1 MNKKFTFMVAA
12 LLATGFSA
20 NASGTLGAN
29 ISDASIKSGDVY
41 YIVADAG
48 KDGKASTNDV
58 ALGVDFDDNFMKPAN
73 KAVDGSEDPDA
84 ADFKA
89 LGKGFQWK
97 VLLTKKADGT
107 LDEVEFVNIA
117 TGEKLAFEGDGT
129 VAKTKDDYKETLTTK
144 FKVVGN
150 EVRILNS
157 NLAIAATSTTLATST
172 EADDHELV
180 LVPVASETYE
190 PADIQKDKGSNFTL
204 DFEGTPTGESVF
216 SSVTVVTATE
226 TTTSDYTD
234 YKTTEDQGF
243 YLMVS
248 GSKTEYDF
256 NKEDDRKAFN
266 AAKFIVLNT
275 TAQKVEST
283 TAGIGYSYEIVTGDK
298 LIENPTAG
306 TEKVEAGKYPVAN
319 AQFKANQ
326 SVNNPGAIQILH
338 NGNIYVTSTD
348 GKTWNQL
355 GVGSLA
361 VGLGGTKGAE
371 VVSSVADGDAAWA
384 NAGKGTVVDIKTWL
398 TGKKLVNVLVSA
410 ADLQNGQAAKFEHLL
425 YSTQDAGGNAAINA
439 DAVLTSTLKSNVYSQ
454 WYVSADKNGNTV
466 TFINRE
472 TGVEVKGVTLYN
484 TVVNGVYG
492 VSGNATLGNRYI
504 IMEDVKGATETDGY
518 LALTE
523 DELKRTYTLSSKVT
537 VSGFELDAALVQG
550 TTESEIVASVEE
562 NAPAIEFA
570 LSLAKTKKNNK
581 DVVDTAYIVTDYNF
595 YESGA
600 LKTKSDTLKVFK
612 YNLKAVGNVTKDYD
626 KSIVD
631 GFALQNT
638 TGAAGVFVIRKSGNK
653 YQIMKDDFI
662 GSTVY
667 PGANIVTYSSN
678 KFASN
683 GNIENAAEFTL
694 TSTEVRP
701 SYDFNGAHV
710 ALSIDGAYLGV
721 NAEDGA
727 IMTND
732 TSMLKSTVADAS
744 FSFFAFS
751 ADKEEALIPSY
762 YLSSNGKLMYNP
774 ADTIAKLDAKIA
786 ATSPVDT
793 ETLAAL
799 KAERAKYGYSFN
811 ADGTVAVKALK
822 FQSAK
827 VESADSLTIAGN
839 GVKGDDLKKF
849 KFNAY
854 ENEDGTVNLVNN
866 SGEAVSIVN
875 NVAVLGA
882 AVDAA
887 NFTVVSAEAPT
898 SNEGV
903 VASEVKVV
911 ANNGSV
917 VVKNA
922 AGKNVVV
929 STILGQVVANEVLTS
944 DNATINVPAGIV
956 VVAVEGESFKVN
968 VK

>member
-12 LLATGFSA
+12 LLAAGTSA
-20 NASGTLGAN
+20 FAAVNGVQFDKVVSGN
-29 ISDASIKSGDVY
+29 CY
-41 YIVADAG
+41 YIVGDADG
-48 KDGKASTNDV
+48 NGSSVTDSNDYY
-58 ALGVDFDDNFMKPAN
+58 LGVGTFMATAATQAASGSLPG
-73 KAVDGSEDPDA
+73 AVENVA
-84 ADFKA
+84 AYT
-89 LGKGFQWK
+89 WR
-97 VLLTKKADGT
+97 
-107 LDEVEFVNIA
+107 VNITEEGDKKYA
-117 TGEKLAFEGDGT
+117 EFINISTGEKLAFKQDG
-129 VAKTKDDYKETLTTK
+129 
-144 FKVVGN
+144 
-150 EVRILNS
+150 
-157 NLAIAATSTTLATST
+157 TLATT
-172 EADDHELV
+172 TADYKAGNLIDRFVISSDNKDANV
-180 LVPVASETYE
+180 LNQEIKISSAGAALSATDAAGLLFVEVAAQSYNA
-190 PADIQKDKGSNFTL
+190 ADIQKDKGVNFTL

-216 SSVTVVTATE
+216 SSVSVVTAKSG
-226 TTTSDYTD
+226 TSDWSD
-234 YKTTEDQGF
+234 YNTTATTGF
-243 YLMVS
+243 YLMVGGTQES
-248 GSKTEYDF
+248 FDLSKEADQ
-256 NKEDDRKAFN
+256 KAFK
-266 AAKFIVLNT
+266 AAKFVVLNT

-298 LIENPTAG
+298 LIKNPTAG
-306 TEKVEAGKYPVAN
+306 TEKVEAGKYPVKN

-326 SVNNPGAIQILH
+326 SANYPGAMQILH
-338 NGNIYVTSTD
+338 ESVYVTNAD
-348 GKTWNQL
+348 GKTWNQA
-355 GVGSLA
+355 SENNLA

-371 VVSSVADGDAAWA
+371 VVSSVAVADAAWA
-384 NAGKGTVVDIKTWL
+384 NAGKGTVVDVKTWL

-410 ADLQNGQAAKFEHLL
+410 ENLQNGQAAKFEHLL
-425 YSTQDAGGNAAINA
+425 YSKQEQGGDATINT

-472 TGVEVKGVTLYN
+472 TGVDVKGVTLYN

-667 PGANIVTYSSN
+667 PNANIVTYSSN

-911 ANNGSV
+911 ANNGSI

>member
-117 TGEKLAFEGDGT
+117 TGEKLAFKGDGT
-129 VAKTKDDYKETLTTK
+129 VAQTKDDYKETLTTK

-150 EVRILNS
+150 EVSILNS
-157 NLAIAATSTTLATST
+157 DLAIAATSTTLATSI

-326 SVNNPGAIQILH
+326 SVNHPGAIQILH

-348 GKTWNQL
+348 GKTWNKL

-371 VVSSVADGDAAWA
+371 VVSSVAAGDAAWA

-537 VSGFELDAALVQG
+537 VSGFELDAALVQDG
-550 TTESEIVASVEE
+550 TTDAKIVPSVEE

-570 LSLAKTKKNNK
+570 LSLVKTKKNNK

-612 YNLKAVGNVTKDYD
+612 YNLKPVENVKTHNT
-626 KSIVD
+626 VTNA
-631 GFALQNT
+631 FALATDGTSGN
-638 TGAAGVFVIRKSGNK
+638 FVIRKSGDK
-653 YQIMKDDFI
+653 YQIMEEGIFPGVYTDSK
-662 GSTVY
+662 TVKY
-667 PGANIVTYSSN
+667 DTGAFVL
-678 KFASN
+678 
-683 GNIENAAEFTL
+683 GNIEDAAEFTL

-701 SYDFNGAHV
+701 SYDFNGSHV

-721 NAEDGA
+721 NAEEGA

-793 ETLAAL
+793 ETLASL

-882 AVDAA
+882 DVDAA

-898 SNEGV
+898 SNESV
-903 VASEVKVV
+903 SASEVKVI
-911 ANNGSV
+911 ANNGSIN
-917 VVKNA
+917 VKNA
-922 AGKNVVV
+922 AGENVVV